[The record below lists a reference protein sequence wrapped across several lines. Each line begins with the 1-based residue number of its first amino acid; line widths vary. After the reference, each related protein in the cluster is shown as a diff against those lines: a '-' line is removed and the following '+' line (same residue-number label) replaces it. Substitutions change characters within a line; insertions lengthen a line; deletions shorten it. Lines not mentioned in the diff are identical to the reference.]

1 MMSQPNN
8 LSHQWGMEISIV
20 LLFGMGASM
29 ALVMALMMPTKWAVF
44 IIFAVCAIS
53 GFIIIP
59 QREKFILYLAVL
71 LMSVYLDFHPYYIE
85 SEITPWPVSGFR
97 ISIFEV
103 AFFCLLVAW
112 VFRLVTNKTLTIQ
125 FYPQISIPFLLLWF
139 LCLISNS
146 RAEMPWVIKA
156 STLWMV
162 LESWLIFLYF
172 ANNVRDHQMLGGIVA
187 ALLLSGLLQAILGVG
202 QYASGSSLGLG
213 IFGESKTFME
223 MRVGEGLVSRV
234 AGTFGHPN
242 NLAGYLN
249 MLIMINLA
257 LLFAIIDLRW
267 KIILLPI
274 LLLTV
279 TADLLTLSRGA
290 WLAMGAGI
298 LVTLFLCL
306 GRVWGNKAL
315 ALMFATT
322 VLAFF
327 LITSLVFVEPLKRRL
342 FQEDY
347 GSAQS
352 RMPMSL
358 VALNV
363 IQHHPWL
370 GVGLTNYVFAA
381 PEYDITS
388 EAISYEFPRPVHNE
402 FLLIAAE
409 LGIPALLLFIT
420 IILAITRQLWRLS
433 QHQGDEMIPFLAI
446 GLLGTYVG
454 WAIFRQTDYSYV
466 LLADPFWVLAGLT
479 QAMTIMAGQNKGV
492 INRSS

>member
-1 MMSQPNN
+1 
-8 LSHQWGMEISIV
+8 
-20 LLFGMGASM
+20 
-29 ALVMALMMPTKWAVF
+29 
-44 IIFAVCAIS
+44 
-53 GFIIIP
+53 
-59 QREKFILYLAVL
+59 
-71 LMSVYLDFHPYYIE
+71 
-85 SEITPWPVSGFR
+85 
-97 ISIFEV
+97 
-103 AFFCLLVAW
+103 
-112 VFRLVTNKTLTIQ
+112 
-125 FYPQISIPFLLLWF
+125 
-139 LCLISNS
+139 
-146 RAEMPWVIKA
+146 
-156 STLWMV
+156 
-162 LESWLIFLYF
+162 
-172 ANNVRDHQMLGGIVA
+172 
-187 ALLLSGLLQAILGVG
+187 
-202 QYASGSSLGLG
+202 
-213 IFGESKTFME
+213 
-223 MRVGEGLVSRV
+223 
-234 AGTFGHPN
+234 
-242 NLAGYLN
+242 

-257 LLFAIIDLRW
+257 LLFANVDLRW

-433 QHQGDEMIPFLAI
+433 QYQGDEMIPFLAI

-466 LLADPFWVLAGLT
+466 LLADSFWVLAGLT

-492 INRSS
+492 YKSW